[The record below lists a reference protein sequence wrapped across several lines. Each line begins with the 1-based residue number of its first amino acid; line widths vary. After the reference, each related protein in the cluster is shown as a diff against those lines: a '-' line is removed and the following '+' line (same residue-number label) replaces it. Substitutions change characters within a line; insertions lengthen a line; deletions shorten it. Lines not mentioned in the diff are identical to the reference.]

1 MVIKPLFCRKMP
13 IMCVTLLFSVFHD
26 LFQIECKKEISDC
39 DVVVQSSVLTAELNR
54 PVWFFGDTS
63 DLQSS
68 QVTCCPET
76 LGSVFSCRAVV
87 EAVHRLDL
95 ILGNKAAYQDVFKPE
110 NISLRNK

>member
-1 MVIKPLFCRKMP
+1 MAIKPLSCRKMP
-13 IMCVTLLFSVFHD
+13 IICVTLLFSAFHN
-26 LFQIECKKEISDC
+26 LLQLECKKEMSDSG
-39 DVVVQSSVLTAELNR
+39 VVVQVSVLTVKLNR
-54 PVWFFGDTS
+54 AVWFFADTC
-63 DLQSS
+63 DLQCS
-68 QVTCCPET
+68 QVICHPET